1 MKLWWC
7 RVPGARSVVL
17 GVTSMC
23 GGVVYQA
30 HYWWCLV
37 PGASVRLLSPGQ
49 PEVVLMVMLF
59 RMLAVFD
66 QVVDLLTGLVT
77 GTRSNLLQV
86 EGGRIAW

>member
-1 MKLWWC
+1 M
-7 RVPGARSVVL
+7 PGARSIAF

-37 PGASVRLLSPGQ
+37 PGASVRIWSPGQ

-86 EGGRIAW
+86 EGGRIAR

>member
-1 MKLWWC
+1 M
-7 RVPGARSVVL
+7 PGARSVVL

-37 PGASVRLLSPGQ
+37 AGASVRIWSPGQ

>member
-1 MKLWWC
+1 
-7 RVPGARSVVL
+7 
-17 GVTSMC
+17 MC
-23 GGVVYQA
+23 QA

-37 PGASVRLLSPGQ
+37 AGASVRIWSPGQ